1 MKENGIKVS
10 IATLKRWKDE
20 NGLTHKRK
28 KISYQTINIKEKK
41 RNIYTCNDTFSND
54 VITKDNNTIK
64 ANTIMKPETIEIE
77 VKPTNIERKKK
88 PYITPTIEVRE
99 NKHIIAV

>member
-1 MKENGIKVS
+1 MGFKMANKVQ
-10 IATLKRWKDE
+10 K
-20 NGLTHKRK
+20 
-28 KISYQTINIKEKK
+28 QTINIKEKK

-64 ANTIMKPETIEIE
+64 TNITMKPDTLNFE
-77 VKPTNIERKKK
+77 VIPTNTEKKKK

>member
-1 MKENGIKVS
+1 MGFKMANKVQ
-10 IATLKRWKDE
+10 K
-20 NGLTHKRK
+20 
-28 KISYQTINIKEKK
+28 QTINIKEKK

-64 ANTIMKPETIEIE
+64 TNITMKPDTLNFE
-77 VKPTNIERKKK
+77 VIPTNTEKKKK

-99 NKHIIAV
+99 NKHIIAL

>member
-1 MKENGIKVS
+1 MGFKMANKVQ
-10 IATLKRWKDE
+10 K
-20 NGLTHKRK
+20 
-28 KISYQTINIKEKK
+28 QTINIKEKK

-64 ANTIMKPETIEIE
+64 TNITMKPDTVNFE
-77 VKPTNIERKKK
+77 VIPTNTEKKKK

-99 NKHIIAV
+99 NKHIIAL

>member
-1 MKENGIKVS
+1 MGFKMANKVQKQS
-10 IATLKRWKDE
+10 
-20 NGLTHKRK
+20 
-28 KISYQTINIKEKK
+28 INIKEKK

-64 ANTIMKPETIEIE
+64 TNITMKPDTVNFE
-77 VKPTNIERKKK
+77 VIPTNTEKKKK

-99 NKHIIAV
+99 NKHIIAL

>member
-1 MKENGIKVS
+1 MGFKMANKVQ
-10 IATLKRWKDE
+10 K
-20 NGLTHKRK
+20 
-28 KISYQTINIKEKK
+28 QTINIKKKK

-64 ANTIMKPETIEIE
+64 TNITMKPDTLNFE
-77 VKPTNIERKKK
+77 VIPTNTEKKKK

-99 NKHIIAV
+99 NKHIIAL

>member
-1 MKENGIKVS
+1 
-10 IATLKRWKDE
+10 
-20 NGLTHKRK
+20 
-28 KISYQTINIKEKK
+28 
-41 RNIYTCNDTFSND
+41 
-54 VITKDNNTIK
+54 
-64 ANTIMKPETIEIE
+64 MKPETIEIE